1 MNEFS
6 MVSADELNQIEG
18 GGALQVHAGGFTAV
32 QLKPP
37 LPPLPPG
44 GGIGATGDGGA
55 AGGGGGQGF
64 IWGDGD
70 PKLPD

>member
-6 MVSADELNQIEG
+6 LVSTDELNQIEG
-18 GGALQVHAGGFTAV
+18 GKIMTAAGFTA
-32 QLKPP
+32 QMPIIK
-37 LPPLPPG
+37 LPPNG
-44 GGIGATGDGGA
+44 GLGATGDGGGGN
-55 AGGGGGQGF
+55 GGGNLLGL